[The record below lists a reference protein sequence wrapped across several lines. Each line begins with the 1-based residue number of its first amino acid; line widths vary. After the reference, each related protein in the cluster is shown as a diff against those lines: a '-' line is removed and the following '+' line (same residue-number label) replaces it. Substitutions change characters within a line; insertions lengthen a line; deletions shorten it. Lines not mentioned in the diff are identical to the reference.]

1 MCQKQIDGTQNVS
14 VKLGDVKQFT
24 WQVFN
29 NNTFTIE
36 FAGGDVP
43 GKNGEGS
50 R

>member
-1 MCQKQIDGTQNVS
+1 MCEQQIDNNQNVS

-29 NNTFTIE
+29 NNTFTIK
-36 FAGGDVP
+36 FDGGDVP
-43 GKNGEGS
+43 GNNGQGS